1 MCPVKLLLLAL
12 IATRFLIF
20 SHVMDGNS
28 PVNRLLEIFST
39 CSGRSDTDGFNSC
52 RSPLRRLKLTSRT
65 TMLPE
70 DISSA
75 GRPPDR
81 ELYDRL
87 RRDKLVSSPSDG
99 AICPSRP
106 LEVRRTS
113 MTAPSSLQV
122 MPSHT
127 QQFVP
132 FCHDMAMPP
141 SCDSS
146 ARNWRRELFSCSMQA
161 MAEVA
166 TMRSSSNNA
175 AVARPEYGIASL
187 LLHGECGV
195 ICMNSLI
202 PAICIVEVPVFPI
215 GSSKTFG
222 GTLSDFS
229 IGISTKADGISPERL
244 LFEMSIWNKKF
255 RLLIQSA
262 KDGAL
267 AQNEVG
273 ICPVNLLLLALS
285 TTRLFI
291 LSHVVDGKF
300 PVNKLLEM
308 FNTCSG
314 RSGVEDGSSLSPPVK

>member
-1 MCPVKLLLLAL
+1 MLPLNWLYPRSRTAKDGELLQKEEGMCPVKLLLLAL

-20 SHVMDGNS
+20 SHVMDVNS

-87 RRDKLVSSPSDG
+87 RRDKLV
-99 AICPSRP
+99 
-106 LEVRRTS
+106 
-113 MTAPSSLQV
+113 

-146 ARNWRRELFSCSMQA
+146 ARNRRRELFSCSTQA
-161 MAEVA
+161 MVEVA
-166 TMRSSSNNA
+166 TMRSSSSNA

-202 PAICIVEVPVFPI
+202 PAICIVEVPVFPLAKPLRLVSI
-215 GSSKTFG
+215 AATTASPSACRRRRVG
-222 GTLSDFS
+222 GD
-229 IGISTKADGISPERL
+229 ARL
-244 LFEMSIWNKKF
+244 
-255 RLLIQSA
+255 
-262 KDGAL
+262 
-267 AQNEVG
+267 
-273 ICPVNLLLLALS
+273 
-285 TTRLFI
+285 
-291 LSHVVDGKF
+291 
-300 PVNKLLEM
+300 
-308 FNTCSG
+308 G
-314 RSGVEDGSSLSPPVK
+314 R

>member
-1 MCPVKLLLLAL
+1 MSFTMRASSIVPCNPLLAKERYSNDVALKRSPGRGPLMLLALALRSLRAEHLPIPGGMLPLNWLYPRSRTAKDGELLQKEEGMCPVKLLLLAL

-39 CSGRSDTDGFNSC
+39 CSGLSDTDGFNSC

-146 ARNWRRELFSCSMQA
+146 ARNWRRELFSCSTQA

-202 PAICIVEVPVFPI
+202 PASVW
-215 GSSKTFG
+215 S
-222 GTLSDFS
+222 
-229 IGISTKADGISPERL
+229 
-244 LFEMSIWNKKF
+244 
-255 RLLIQSA
+255 
-262 KDGAL
+262 
-267 AQNEVG
+267 
-273 ICPVNLLLLALS
+273 
-285 TTRLFI
+285 
-291 LSHVVDGKF
+291 
-300 PVNKLLEM
+300 
-308 FNTCSG
+308 
-314 RSGVEDGSSLSPPVK
+314 

>member
-1 MCPVKLLLLAL
+1 
-12 IATRFLIF
+12 
-20 SHVMDGNS
+20 
-28 PVNRLLEIFST
+28 
-39 CSGRSDTDGFNSC
+39 
-52 RSPLRRLKLTSRT
+52 
-65 TMLPE
+65 MLPE

-87 RRDKLVSSPSDG
+87 RRDKL
-99 AICPSRP
+99 
-106 LEVRRTS
+106 
-113 MTAPSSLQV
+113 V

-202 PAICIVEVPVFPI
+202 PAIEVPVFPI

>member
-1 MCPVKLLLLAL
+1 MSSSRKS
-12 IATRFLIF
+12 IASLGDVATELVVPKIK
-20 SHVMDGNS
+20 NS
-28 PVNRLLEIFST
+28 KRWRIAAE
-39 CSGRSDTDGFNSC
+39 GG

-87 RRDKLVSSPSDG
+87 RRDKLV
-99 AICPSRP
+99 
-106 LEVRRTS
+106 
-113 MTAPSSLQV
+113 

-146 ARNWRRELFSCSMQA
+146 ARNRRRELFSCSTQA
-161 MAEVA
+161 MVEVA
-166 TMRSSSNNA
+166 TMRSSSSNA

-202 PAICIVEVPVFPI
+202 PASVW
-215 GSSKTFG
+215 S
-222 GTLSDFS
+222 
-229 IGISTKADGISPERL
+229 
-244 LFEMSIWNKKF
+244 
-255 RLLIQSA
+255 
-262 KDGAL
+262 
-267 AQNEVG
+267 
-273 ICPVNLLLLALS
+273 
-285 TTRLFI
+285 
-291 LSHVVDGKF
+291 
-300 PVNKLLEM
+300 
-308 FNTCSG
+308 
-314 RSGVEDGSSLSPPVK
+314 